1 MITQSLAS
9 ITLKNFKTLLSK
21 CSSLPPS
28 SLCAFAAAAPL
39 TPSAVKTA
47 VSPDGYTYI
56 VETEPYVEDTF
67 TRSDGLNVTV
77 LVHPAFKRS
86 IDMDAAGQSVN
97 TGALAKRLE
106 WNDGAQYAD
115 SCLASSYIKKTSGAS
130 PLVSDCA
137 SIRDYYAQHHG
148 RFVASWGDRF
158 FNRGYCRL
166 VITNTCVF
174 GVKSVSTYNVNVGSR
189 DISDLTRDSINKFQ
203 GNKRVGAE
211 GHMICN
217 GFQPTSVDW
226 AIFTN

>member
-1 MITQSLAS
+1 MLFSAA
-9 ITLKNFKTLLSK
+9 LL
-21 CSSLPPS
+21 

-77 LVHPAFKRS
+77 LIHHALKRS
-86 IDMDAAGQSVN
+86 IDMDAAGQSLN
-97 TGALAKRLE
+97 TGALAKRLS

-115 SCLASSYIKKTSGAS
+115 SCGASSYIKKTSGAS

-148 RFVASWGDRF
+148 RYVASWGDRL
-158 FNRGYCRL
+158 FNSGYVRL

-174 GVKSVSTYNVNVGSR
+174 GIKSSAANSYDVNVGSR

-211 GHMICN
+211 GNMICN
-217 GFQPTSVDW
+217 GDYHPSVDW
-226 AIFTN
+226 AIFAN